1 MPLRLG
7 GSKFLLAQRKV
18 NVHKPAPLSYTNITD
33 DSLLRRE
40 CSGSLMLTLC
50 NVSVVVHVGY
60 ADLMRAPTHRNVT
73 SFFPH
78 RAVKK
83 TIFHTAGHAENVERV
98 FGTNDFFDL
107 VTLPNRALYR
117 EPQKGGGAPES
128 GCFWRIF

>member
-1 MPLRLG
+1 MPPRLG
-7 GSKFLLAQRKV
+7 GSKFLLVQRKV

-83 TIFHTAGHAENVERV
+83 NYFSHRRPRGECRTRIRYERFLRPSYV
-98 FGTNDFFDL
+98 AQPS
-107 VTLPNRALYR
+107 TL
-117 EPQKGGGAPES
+117 
-128 GCFWRIF
+128 